1 MRDKSNRFLRLPDL
15 PDDIL
20 ADMPDHVN
28 IAFTG
33 ARRHG
38 FEVEMIC
45 PGVQVPTFL
54 RSRRRLVVVADDGDD
69 PDWGPDAFDLDAL
82 GKDVRA
88 SRRAFVIAVP
98 ADPEI
103 YAAAYAAAVE
113 DLAEGSTVSLIV
125 ETVPSF
131 RQDWLDM
138 VMALRRNRT
147 ASARAT
153 ALL

>member
-1 MRDKSNRFLRLPDL
+1 MRDFPDRFLRLPDL

-45 PGVQVPTFL
+45 PGVQVPMFL
-54 RSRRRLVVVADDGDD
+54 RSRRRLVVVADDGDE
-69 PDWGPDAFDLDAL
+69 PDWGPDAFDLTAL
-82 GKDVRA
+82 AKDVRA

-103 YAAAYAAAVE
+103 YAAAYTAAVE
-113 DLAEGSTVSLIV
+113 DLAEGSTASLIV
-125 ETVPSF
+125 ETVQSF

-138 VMALRRNRT
+138 VMALRSQPSGLT
-147 ASARAT
+147 RA
-153 ALL
+153 AAI